1 MAYNLKV
8 GLMATT
14 TVVGSAVAFTKTQ
27 AGVGE
32 MRGPRYE
39 NQSSGQTNTQA
50 GWDGRR
56 GQGYKNQTSG
66 QDWTK
71 TYTESSGGR
80 QKQGEGTNYK
90 DTFHQMMMWK

>member
-14 TVVGSAVAFTKTQ
+14 TMVGSAVAFTKTQ
-27 AGVGE
+27 DGVGD
-32 MRGPRYE
+32 RGGSRHE
-39 NQSSGQTNTQA
+39 NQGSGQEKTEA

-56 GQGYKNQTSG
+56 GPDYKNQRSG
-66 QDWTK
+66 QDWTGA
-71 TYTESSGGR
+71 YTENSGGS
-80 QKQGEGTNYK
+80 QKQREGTNYK